1 MNTAHNTAQ
10 CGSISAWERE
20 ELFTELRAMILEEN
34 GDGGDGEGAGNEDHY
49 DQAEE
54 YYDGEGQGSQLQESA

>member
-1 MNTAHNTAQ
+1 MKKN
-10 CGSISAWERE
+10 E

-49 DQAEE
+49 DQVED
-54 YYDGEGQGSQLQESA
+54 YYDEGQGSQLQDPA